1 VPREGTSAVRGEVYL
16 CNVCVIAFGR
26 REVLEEKLCMPFYY
40 HQKIVEIVGNAARQ
54 SPHRL
59 HFLRLAE
66 LLLEEMAFAEVLG
79 HNEADSPPS
88 VFQFVRN
95 SFNLDHF
102 AVFLAML
109 PIAMIKPVGRNL
121 FQLIKISSSF
131 LLRAKFKRGHA
142 FELIQGISILTN
154 GRIVHFQELQAF
166 S

>member
-1 VPREGTSAVRGEVYL
+1 MS
-16 CNVCVIAFGR
+16 
-26 REVLEEKLCMPFYY
+26 FYY
-40 HQKIVEIVGNAARQ
+40 HQKIVEIVRNAARQ

-79 HNEADSPPS
+79 YNEADSPPS

-102 AVFLAML
+102 AVSLTML

-154 GRIVHFQELQAF
+154 GRIVHFQELQGF
-166 S
+166 SVGDPRGERIVAE